1 MRPSL
6 ALVALL
12 LSCAFS
18 SACGS
23 GRRSEPLIGPVSL
36 TTPEQRA
43 GELVFFRKCHKCHPM
58 GDAGLGPALN
68 NKPVPDAA
76 IRLQVRTGV
85 GAMPSFNDEQISD
98 QELDALLVYLDT
110 LRAAE

>member
-1 MRPSL
+1 MKPSFIL
-6 ALVALL
+6 GELL
-12 LSCAFS
+12 LLCALCM
-18 SACGS
+18 ACGS
-23 GRRSEPLIGPVSL
+23 GRRSEPLIGPVAL

-68 NKPVPDAA
+68 NKPLPGAA

-98 QELDALLVYLDT
+98 RDLDALLAYIDALS
-110 LRAAE
+110 AAD